1 MPDKENRQTAV
12 VVEKTY
18 DFLLWLLPKVEK
30 FPRSFRFTVGDRMEA
45 VALDLLLALVEASY
59 SAEKGALLDT
69 ANRKANGLRYL
80 LRLSKDLKLLTLDSY
95 GFAAQRL
102 EEVGRMIGGW
112 QKSQVQSESQ
122 QSKHNWVKNHLPP
135 KKFALQPQCGLQSLC
150 SVGELS

>member
-1 MPDKENRQTAV
+1 MPRQEPRETAV

-30 FPRSFRFTVGDRMEA
+30 FQRSFRFTVGDRMVA
-45 VALDLLLALVEASY
+45 VGLDLLLALVEASFTV
-59 SAEKGALLDT
+59 EKSALLDT

-102 EEVGRMIGGW
+102 EEIGRMIGGW
-112 QKSQVQSESQ
+112 QKSQRRKE
-122 QSKHNWVKNHLPP
+122 
-135 KKFALQPQCGLQSLC
+135 
-150 SVGELS
+150 

>member
-1 MPDKENRQTAV
+1 MPGKEHPQTAV

-30 FPRSFRFTVGDRMEA
+30 FPRSFRFTVGDRMVA
-45 VALDLLLALVEASY
+45 VGLDLLLALVEASF
-59 SAEKGALLDT
+59 SVEKGALLDA
-69 ANRKANGLRYL
+69 ANRRANGLRYL

-112 QKSQVQSESQ
+112 QKSQRRKE
-122 QSKHNWVKNHLPP
+122 
-135 KKFALQPQCGLQSLC
+135 
-150 SVGELS
+150 